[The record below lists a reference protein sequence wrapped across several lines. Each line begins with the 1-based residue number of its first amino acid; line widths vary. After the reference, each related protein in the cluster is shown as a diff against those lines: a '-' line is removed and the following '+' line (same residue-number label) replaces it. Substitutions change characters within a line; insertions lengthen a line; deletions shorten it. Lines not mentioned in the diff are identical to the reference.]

1 MLYTMQYVQ
10 RNLPMMKTVHQILY
24 SVLLKVTLYK
34 MKTDFGYIEP
44 IRKGWNRALEC
55 FASFTSYL
63 DDVLDVVL
71 FDYYPED
78 YLVFFLYL
86 IVFLV
91 PFSFGSKVYGVLL
104 GPPLGHSDKPWATML
119 QMKERKPHYVLIWPA
134 ANQDWV

>member
-1 MLYTMQYVQ
+1 MQYVQ

-24 SVLLKVTLYK
+24 SVLLKVTLFQKYK

-44 IRKGWNRALEC
+44 IRKGCNRALEC
-55 FASFTSYL
+55 FASFTSDL
-63 DDVLDVVL
+63 DEVLDVVL
-71 FDYYPED
+71 IDYYPED

-104 GPPLGHSDKPWATML
+104 GPPPWPF
-119 QMKERKPHYVLIWPA
+119 R
-134 ANQDWV
+134 